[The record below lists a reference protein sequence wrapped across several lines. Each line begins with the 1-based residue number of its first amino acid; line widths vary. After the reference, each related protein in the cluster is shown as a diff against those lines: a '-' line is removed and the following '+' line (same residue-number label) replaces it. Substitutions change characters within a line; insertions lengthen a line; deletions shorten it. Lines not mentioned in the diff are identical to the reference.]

1 VANDQAA
8 EDDLVEMP
16 TTAYL
21 VLGVLSV
28 FDEKL
33 TAGEIKQR
41 AEHTV
46 GRFYWSPAVSH
57 IRRELA
63 RLLEFGLVA
72 TETID
77 VGARSMAIYEI
88 TGQGE
93 AVLAK
98 WASAIPE
105 EDVVIKHPLM
115 LKIWLAGDQDLGTLL
130 QAVDRYLERLEFSI
144 DKAHWGGRRSR
155 EIGADHDERHFPQYV
170 RRYTV
175 RSLYAELA
183 NVRQLRDELAWR
195 FSAEPPRQLGLRTTQ
210 LRPRQPPSP
219 DVESD

>member
-1 VANDQAA
+1 MAD
-8 EDDLVEMP
+8 EDDLIEMP

-21 VLGVLSV
+21 VLGILSV

-63 RLLEFGLVA
+63 RLLEFGLVTA
-72 TETID
+72 ETVD

-88 TGQGE
+88 TSEGE
-93 AVLAK
+93 AALAK

-105 EDVVIKHPLM
+105 EDVVIKHPLL
-115 LKIWLAGDQDLGTLL
+115 LKIWLAGDGDLGTLL
-130 QAVDRYLERLEFSI
+130 EAIDRYLERLEFSI
-144 DKAHWGGRRSR
+144 DKAHWGGRRGR
-155 EIGADHDERHFPQYV
+155 EVGAAPDERHFPQYV
-170 RRYTV
+170 RRYTI

-195 FSAEPPRQLGLRTTQ
+195 FSEEPPRQLGLRTTQ
-210 LRPRQPPSP
+210 LRPRKQPST
-219 DVESD
+219 DAESD